1 MDTLFWGYH
10 KHHLS
15 VSYRNAQVDQLLS
28 KRPKK
33 PVQTQTHKIKQDFES
48 PGSEEQLHPR
58 RTELYFTN
66 GPWLVDE
73 AKVMP
78 K

>member
-48 PGSEEQLHPR
+48 PGIYIYLKKYDIYNIFLR
-58 RTELYFTN
+58 F
-66 GPWLVDE
+66 
-73 AKVMP
+73 
-78 K
+78 

>member
-48 PGSEEQLHPR
+48 PGI
-58 RTELYFTN
+58 YIYI
-66 GPWLVDE
+66 
-73 AKVMP
+73 
-78 K
+78 